1 MDFHFR
7 CESVASRVPFQLF
20 HVANTIRSRSIF
32 LYLPIQ
38 QSRNWYLVQRNAV
51 LLWILVQNAERY
63 FIEIDR
69 MKKSNCF
76 LRNDTVQ
83 MHNISHLDFQIFH
96 LYSFWFKWSHNF
108 RFRVHFWSIKDSA
121 KIITFIRIF
130 AHFCMNLTDL
140 NKLTFE
146 RTFDS
151 RCTYWTSWTDNSDG
165 NLSVFVAPQC
175 MLLGSNSLHVGD
187 FRCIFC
193 QNPDFNSSF
202 LTGGYKDSAQTPS
215 APIPSKKLEKFQINV
230 FLFPFFV

>member
-1 MDFHFR
+1 MLSCCEFWSKMLKGISLRLIAWRNPIAFCEMTR
-7 CESVASRVPFQLF
+7 CKCI
-20 HVANTIRSRSIF
+20 T
-32 LYLPIQ
+32 
-38 QSRNWYLVQRNAV
+38 
-51 LLWILVQNAERY
+51 
-63 FIEIDR
+63 
-69 MKKSNCF
+69 
-76 LRNDTVQ
+76 
-83 MHNISHLDFQIFH
+83 SHI
-96 LYSFWFKWSHNF
+96 WTF
-108 RFRVHFWSIKDSA
+108 RFFICIHSDSNEAIILGFVFTFDHLIDSA